1 MAVLTFQFW
10 HESWENNWVSD
21 TMWRARLWIPYGSMP
36 IGLGVLT
43 LQYVADFIKL
53 VTGREAPFATAI
65 KDKIGAVPE
74 DGV

>member
-1 MAVLTFQFW
+1 
-10 HESWENNWVSD
+10 
-21 TMWRARLWIPYGSMP
+21 MP

-43 LQYVADFIKL
+43 LQYVADFINL